1 MSHRPWDFL
10 ATFGNVMF
18 QRASAPLITLLIT
31 FLTIITY
38 SIITTIISYLSPFEM
53 FPHIRV
59 WFTTF
64 PLFCGL
70 FRYIRVLSFSSCIN
84 LYHINLLC
92 GFKIQPWSHAKLQ
105 VKIISDILTEPTF
118 AQYDSI

>member
-1 MSHRPWDFL
+1 MHLLCCQP
-10 ATFGNVMF
+10 ATSFIRHQVYYVS
-18 QRASAPLITLLIT
+18 QPIK

-59 WFTTF
+59 WFTIF

-84 LYHINLLC
+84 LYQINLLC
-92 GFKIQPWSHAKLQ
+92 GLKIQPWSHAKLQ

-118 AQYDSI
+118 AQYDSM